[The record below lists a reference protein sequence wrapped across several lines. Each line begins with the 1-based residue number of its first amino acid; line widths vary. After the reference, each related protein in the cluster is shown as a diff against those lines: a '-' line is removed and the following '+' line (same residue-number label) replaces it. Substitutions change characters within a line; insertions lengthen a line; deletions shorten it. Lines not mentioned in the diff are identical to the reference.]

1 MFNCRIHEKLKIT
14 VNKFISTVENS
25 NETEQADEIYF
36 QQNCRFIQISE
47 LIENNVTKKRNLNFK
62 VIIELDT

>member
-1 MFNCRIHEKLKIT
+1 MCNCRIHEKLKIT

-36 QQNCRFIQISE
+36 QQNCCFIQISE
-47 LIENNVTKKRNLNFK
+47 LIENYVTKKRNLNFK

>member
-1 MFNCRIHEKLKIT
+1 MCNCRIHEKLKIT

-36 QQNCRFIQISE
+36 QQNCRFIKIFE
-47 LIENNVTKKRNLNFK
+47 LIENYVTKKRNLNFK